1 MSDVER
7 AVKFGEWLRAHPS
20 LETFLCGFLCGTL
33 ATIFIWL
40 VCYFVSKRCC
50 EEEDPY
56 TPRLEKLDAFISW
69 HERMKQDNGIERYED
84 TKEFKEK
91 MRTKA
96 DQIVERIMAQ
106 AYYIE
111 NRVPY
116 GVELVVFISLDLM
129 EALAWLN
136 EDLLQRIPYPKVTKI
151 CGYEVKP
158 INGTDEVYIGVKA

>member
-84 TKEFKEK
+84 TKEFKEE
-91 MRTKA
+91 MRAKA
-96 DQIVERIMAQ
+96 YQIAERIMVQ
-106 AYYIE
+106 IGYLS
-111 NRVPY
+111 VHMPH
-116 GVELVVFISLDLM
+116 VEDLVVFIS
-129 EALAWLN
+129 N
-136 EDLLQRIPYPKVTKI
+136 DLLAVLTCIRSDDLTQIPYTNVIKI

-158 INGTDEVYIGVKA
+158 IDGTDELYIGVKA